1 MRCTLAALASIIS
14 SMLINSEDHWR
25 VSEIRSNQFN
35 SESVMERGVGAERL
49 IESIIDGR
57 KRVERYQG
65 LFMPL
70 ELFLCRTSRES
81 QQTGG
86 RYWCH
91 HIGPNIF
98 SGVKN
103 TRKQRNVLPAEI
115 KLQRG
120 CWDEWKRYWG
130 IHLFHSEVD
139 FKAARVRR
147 LNPQRGLLMP
157 AQFLRSVADSVS
169 APRRLRDAPK
179 QKVPEI

>member
-14 SMLINSEDHWR
+14 SVLINSEDHWR

-115 KLQRG
+115 K
-120 CWDEWKRYWG
+120 RYWG

>member
-1 MRCTLAALASIIS
+1 
-14 SMLINSEDHWR
+14 
-25 VSEIRSNQFN
+25 
-35 SESVMERGVGAERL
+35 MERGVGAERL

-103 TRKQRNVLPAEI
+103 TQKQRNVLPAEI
-115 KLQRG
+115 
-120 CWDEWKRYWG
+120 KRYWG